1 VVEVDVKELVAV
13 EVEEP
18 LAPVEGRQQHPGEVG
33 VEGLAGVDVARPVTA
48 PVVAVR
54 RDGRGARL
62 LREPR
67 LGPGVLGVEEDEH
80 VAHPG
85 REVALDEEPDASG
98 RVLDRADREDH
109 CQGRLRPTWIG
120 CSGEGR

>member
-1 VVEVDVKELVAV
+1 MVEVDVQELVAV

-33 VEGLAGVDVARPVTA
+33 VEGLADVDVARPVTA

-67 LGPGVLGVEEDEH
+67 LGPGVLDVRKTSTWSTP
-80 VAHPG
+80 A
-85 REVALDEEPDASG
+85 A
-98 RVLDRADREDH
+98 
-109 CQGRLRPTWIG
+109 RLRSTKSRMRPVVSLIVLTAKITAKG
-120 CSGEGR
+120 GSDRPG